1 MLLSVND
8 IYKSFGE
15 KQVLKGV
22 SLSAESGKALGI
34 LGRNGAGK
42 TTLIRIIMQVFA
54 ADSGSVCVDNMPISD
69 MHLNIGYLPE
79 ERGLYPKKKI
89 INQLVYFAGLKGVD
103 KKTAEKTADNYL
115 RKLEISEYKNARLDT
130 LSKGNQQKVQL
141 IAALISD
148 PDIIVL
154 DEPFSGLDPV
164 NAGILKDIVRELISD
179 GKLVLFSSHQMN
191 YIEEF
196 CNDIVILNGGH
207 IVADGTIKEIK
218 RQFARNII
226 EISCDSPGKLAL
238 ALGTVNLPCVKS
250 ISERDSSLL
259 VTLDHEES
267 KYDLMA
273 AVAHS
278 EENIDGI
285 QVKEP
290 NLNDIFVHFTEG
302 QI

>member
-89 INQLVYFAGLKGVD
+89 INQLVYFAGLKGVG
-103 KKTAEKTADNYL
+103 KKTAEKTADDYL
-115 RKLEISEYKNARLDT
+115 QKLEISEYKNARLDT

-148 PDIIVL
+148 PDIVVL

-164 NAGILKDIVRELISD
+164 NAGILKDIVRELISN

-207 IVADGTIKEIK
+207 IVAGGTIKEIK
-218 RQFARNII
+218 HQFARNII
-226 EISCDSPGKLAL
+226 EINCDDPAKLSAAL
-238 ALGTVNLPCVKS
+238 ATMNLPYVRS

-259 VTLDHEES
+259 VTIDSEES
-267 KYDLMA
+267 KYDLMS
-273 AVAHS
+273 AVAQS
-278 EENIDGI
+278 GENVDGI

>member
-1 MLLSVND
+1 MILSVNN

-15 KQVLKGV
+15 KQVLKGI
-22 SLSAESGKALGI
+22 SFSAESGKALGV

-54 ADSGSVCVDNMPISD
+54 PDSGAVYIDKTPISD
-69 MHLNIGYLPE
+69 TNVSFGYLPE

-89 INQLVYFAGLKGVD
+89 SSQLMYFAELKGVPRA
-103 KKTAEKTADNYL
+103 KATANIDRLLA
-115 RKLEISEYKNARLDT
+115 KLEISEYKNTRLDS

-164 NAGILKDIVRELISD
+164 NAGILKELVKELISE

-207 IVADGTIKEIK
+207 IVANGTIRDIK
-218 RQFARNII
+218 HQFARNIM
-226 EISCDSPGKLAL
+226 EVSCED
-238 ALGTVNLPCVKS
+238 TVAVTDAINNAGMPFVKNLVMQDGCVF
-250 ISERDSSLL
+250 
-259 VTLDHEES
+259 VTLDNENRKFDFME
-267 KYDLMA
+267 KA
-273 AVAHS
+273 AALGVD
-278 EENIDGI
+278 IDGI
-285 QVKEP
+285 RVKEP
-290 NLNDIFVHFTEG
+290 NLNDIFIHYTEG

>member
-8 IYKSFGE
+8 IYKSFGD

-54 ADSGSVCVDNMPISD
+54 ADAGSVCVDNTPISD
-69 MHLNIGYLPE
+69 VHLNIGYLPE

-89 INQLVYFAGLKGVD
+89 INQLVYFAGLKGID
-103 KKTAEKTADNYL
+103 KKTAEKTADDYL
-115 RKLEISEYKNARLDT
+115 QKLEISDYKNSRLDT

-141 IAALISD
+141 IAALISN
-148 PDIIVL
+148 PDIVVL

-226 EISCDSPGKLAL
+226 EISCDDPGKLAL
-238 ALGTVNLPCVKS
+238 TIGAMNLSCVKS

-259 VTLDHEES
+259 VTLD
-267 KYDLMA
+267 
-273 AVAHS
+273 S
-278 EENIDGI
+278 EENKFELMSAVAQSGENVDGI

>member
-42 TTLIRIIMQVFA
+42 TTLIRIIMQVFT
-54 ADSGSVCVDNMPISD
+54 ADSGFVCVDNIPISEAQ
-69 MHLNIGYLPE
+69 LNIGYLPE

-103 KKTAEKTADNYL
+103 KNTAEKTADYYL
-115 RKLEISEYKNARLDT
+115 GKLEISQYKNSRLDT

-164 NAGILKDIVRELISD
+164 NAGILKDLVRELISN
-179 GKLVLFSSHQMN
+179 GRLVLFSSHQMN

-218 RQFARNII
+218 HQFARNIV
-226 EISCDSPGKLAL
+226 EINCDEPGKLSVKL
-238 ALGTVNLPCVKS
+238 DSMNLPCIRS
-250 ISERDSSLL
+250 INETDSALL
-259 VTLDHEES
+259 VTIDCEES
-267 KYDLMA
+267 KYDLMS
-273 AVAHS
+273 AVAQS
-278 EENIDGI
+278 GENVDGI